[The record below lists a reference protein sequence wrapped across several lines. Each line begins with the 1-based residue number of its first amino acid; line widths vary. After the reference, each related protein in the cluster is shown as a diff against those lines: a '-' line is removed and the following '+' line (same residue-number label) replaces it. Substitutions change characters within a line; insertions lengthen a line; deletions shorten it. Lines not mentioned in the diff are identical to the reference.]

1 MRIGP
6 NEISLDDLSV
16 YNDVLYR
23 QNTHFHKVSGF
34 APEQVCTDVDSRL
47 GG

>member
-16 YNDVLYR
+16 HNDVLYR
-23 QNTHFHKVSGF
+23 QNTQFRKVSGF
-34 APEQVCTDVDSRL
+34 APDEL
-47 GG
+47 ALM